1 MDVGQTIFYV
11 LELIGVFAFAIS
23 GAITAIKRD
32 LDVFGVTVMGITTA
46 MGGGVIRDILIGEL
60 PPSMFYSYEYVL
72 LAALTS
78 VGIFTVAYVAKE
90 KFSLNLEL
98 INFVNNIF
106 DAIGLGVFS
115 VLGVSIAMNAG
126 HRENAFLCVFLGT
139 MTGVG
144 GGMLRDVMSMSTP
157 LIFRKHIYAIASI
170 LGSCTYYFMTLYN
183 MKNTY
188 AILAAMLV
196 TFVLRMLAT
205 FFKWSL
211 PKVHIG
217 DEIHKDKKEKVK
229 K

>member
-11 LELIGVFAFAIS
+11 LELIGVFAFAVS
-23 GAITAIKRD
+23 GSITAIERE
-32 LDVFGVTVMGITTA
+32 LDVFGVTIMGITTA
-46 MGGGVIRDILIGEL
+46 MGGGVVRDILIGQL

-78 VGIFTVAYVAKE
+78 LAMFTVAYVAKE
-90 KFSLNLEL
+90 KFSLNLWL

-126 HRENAFLCVFLGT
+126 HADNPFLCVFLGT

-144 GGMLRDVMSMSTP
+144 GGMLRDVMSVSTP
-157 LIFRKHIYAIASI
+157 LIFRKHIYALASI
-170 LGSCTYYFMTLYN
+170 LGSCTYFYLVRFEV
-183 MKNTY
+183 KNGW
-188 AILAAMLV
+188 AIALAMLV

-211 PKVHIG
+211 PKVHIEK
-217 DEIHKDKKEKVK
+217 DVHKNEKEKLK

>member
-11 LELIGVFAFAIS
+11 LELIGVFAFAVS

-32 LDVFGVTVMGITTA
+32 LDVFGVIVMGITTA
-46 MGGGVIRDILIGEL
+46 MGGGVVRDILIGEL

-78 VGIFTVAYVAKE
+78 IGLFILAYVAKE
-90 KFSLNLEL
+90 KFSLNLAL
-98 INFVNNIF
+98 INFINNIF

-126 HRENAFLCVFLGT
+126 HSDNAFLCVFLGT

-144 GGMLRDVMSMSTP
+144 GGMLRDVMSVSIP
-157 LIFRKHIYAIASI
+157 LIFRKHIYALASI
-170 LGSCTYYFMTLYN
+170 LGSCTYYFMVRFDI
-183 MKNTY
+183 KNGY
-188 AILAAMLV
+188 AIFAAMLV
-196 TFVLRMLAT
+196 TFILRMLAT
-205 FFKWSL
+205 LFKWSL
-211 PKVHIG
+211 PKVHID
-217 DEIHKDKKEKVK
+217 DEIHKNKKVESK